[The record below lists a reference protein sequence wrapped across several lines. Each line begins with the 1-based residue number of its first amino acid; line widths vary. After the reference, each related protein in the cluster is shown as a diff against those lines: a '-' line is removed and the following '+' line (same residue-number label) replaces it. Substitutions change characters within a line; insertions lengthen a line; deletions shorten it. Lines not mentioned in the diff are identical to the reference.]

1 MEYCHCGSIGAYLRS
16 GNRLKEEELREVV
29 SCCLL
34 GLSYLHN
41 RNVMHRDIKPDNLFI
56 SESGVIK
63 LGDFGLAVQ
72 LEHSC
77 SKRNNVC
84 GTSMYMAPE
93 VYEEEACLKSDV
105 WALGM
110 SVIEMAES
118 KNPFAGMTSA
128 KIVNQ
133 VLNKPSPSLSS
144 SGWSSDLVD
153 FVKQCL
159 VKDANERSSVDA
171 LLKHPF
177 VKDSIERIR
186 DKGNSSLLFQL
197 AERVGNATPPTN
209 DEITESM
216 NVVGVTMLNKPMT
229 QEDIVR
235 AEHVL
240 HINDEDDLFIGK
252 PDTDAI
258 YMKSGLCNDP
268 DIVEWKLDVYPG
280 LKELVVGDDCLQCV
294 KGFELSEF
302 KCLEKVEIGARCF
315 TKTLGCFEVNGC
327 EKLRRFVIGKESCVK
342 WSSFVMRNCDS
353 IQEVSIGDGCFVS
366 CENTVFESLSALTK
380 LTVGKES
387 FRGDEKK
394 KSALVMKSECFE
406 RE

>member
-1 MEYCHCGSIGAYLRS
+1 MEYCHCGSVGAYLRS

-153 FVKQCL
+153 FVKKCL
-159 VKDANERSSVDA
+159 VKDVNERSSVEA

-197 AERVGNATPPTN
+197 AERVGNTTPCETT
-209 DEITESM
+209 IESM
-216 NVVGVTMLNKPMT
+216 NVVGVTILNKPMT
-229 QEDIVR
+229 QEDKVK
-235 AEHVL
+235 AEHTL
-240 HINDEDDLFIGK
+240 IMKEEDDMFEGDVSTESIQVLN
-252 PDTDAI
+252 
-258 YMKSGLCNDP
+258 GLCNAS
-268 DIVEWKLDVYPG
+268 DIVEWKLEVYPG
-280 LKELVVGDDCLQCV
+280 LKKLVVGDDCFQFV
-294 KGFELSEF
+294 KELRLNGF

-315 TKTLGCFEVNGC
+315 SSSFDGEMEVSEC
-327 EKLRRFVIGKESCVK
+327 DVLRSVVIGGGCCVN
-342 WSSFVMRNCDS
+342 WSSFTLKNCDS
-353 IQEVSIGDGCFVS
+353 IQEVSIGDGCFVN
-366 CENTVFESLSALTK
+366 CESTVFESLS
-380 LTVGKES
+380 
-387 FRGDEKK
+387 
-394 KSALVMKSECFE
+394 C
-406 RE
+406 

>member
-1 MEYCHCGSIGAYLRS
+1 MEYCHCGSVGAYLRN

-77 SKRNNVC
+77 SKRQSVC

-153 FVKQCL
+153 FVKKCL
-159 VKDANERSSVDA
+159 VKDANERSSVET

-197 AERVGNATPPTN
+197 AERVGNAIPPPN

-229 QEDIVR
+229 QEDKVR
-235 AEHVL
+235 AEHML
-240 HINDEDDLFIGK
+240 RINDEDDLFIGK
-252 PDTDAI
+252 PNTDAI
-258 YMKSGLCNDP
+258 YMKNGLCNDP
-268 DIVEWKLDVYPG
+268 DIVEWKLEVYPG

-315 TKTLGCFEVNGC
+315 AKTSGCFEVSDCQQLKSVKLGDGC
-327 EKLRRFVIGKESCVK
+327 CVN
-342 WSSFVMRNCDS
+342 WSSFVLKNCDS

-366 CENTVFESLSALTK
+366 CENTVFESWSS
-380 LTVGKES
+380 VI
-387 FRGDEKK
+387 R
-394 KSALVMKSECFE
+394 
-406 RE
+406 